1 MEASGVNTSN
11 ALGPKRQMEW
21 ESPWGTGF
29 PGWHIECSAMSLEAL
44 TDFFEKESHS
54 RGERSRTI
62 DIHTGGIDHIAIHHS
77 NEIAQSEAATGE
89 KFVNYWI
96 HHNFLVVN
104 GEKMSKSLGNFY
116 TVQDVIDKGYDPLSL
131 RYLYLQ
137 THYRQEM
144 NFTWESLDAAQT
156 AYTKLTTIIQN
167 LVRDLVSQ
175 EKKQEIGC
183 AEFEEHF
190 MNSLN
195 DDLNTPKALAIIW
208 ELIKSDYPASA
219 KVASMRKFDSLL
231 GLKLFDKSS
240 TQQEVDIPKEVKDFI
255 LEREAFRKAGDFST
269 ADELRKTIEEKGFSI
284 SDTKDGPKI
293 EKIHG

>member
-96 HHNFLVVN
+96 HHNFLVVD

-116 TVQDVIDKGYDPLSL
+116 TVQDVIDKGYDSLAL

-144 NFTWESLDAAQT
+144 NFTWEALYGAQT
-156 AYTKLTTIIQN
+156 AYTKLLHVIVTE
-167 LVRDLVSQ
+167 DEGSQ
-175 EKKQEIGC
+175 K
-183 AEFEEHF
+183 
-190 MNSLN
+190 
-195 DDLNTPKALAIIW
+195 
-208 ELIKSDYPASA
+208 
-219 KVASMRKFDSLL
+219 DSLSRLDPAPSVDSGAKRAL
-231 GLKLFDKSS
+231 GQNDK
-240 TQQEVDIPKEVKDFI
+240 VLIPNNEYEKRF
-255 LEREAFRKAGDFST
+255 LES
-269 ADELRKTIEEKGFSI
+269 LS
-284 SDTKDGPKI
+284 
-293 EKIHG
+293 